1 MLFKREEAL
10 YAHYTAVA
18 GTDEAGRGALAGPL
32 LVGAVLLGRGVRIDG
47 LNDSKKLTEAQRE
60 ALYDKITARAAA
72 WSVVQMSVAEVEEL
86 NPLGASMEGM
96 RRAVLLLEPHPDL
109 VLADGNR
116 VPAGLDCPV
125 RAEVKGDGRFACIAA
140 ASILAKVTRDRL
152 MVALDAQYPAYGFAR
167 HKGYGT
173 AEHLEA
179 IARHGICPLHR
190 KTYGPCVQ
198 TTLSF

>member
-32 LVGAVLLGRGVRIDG
+32 LVAAVLLGRGVRIDG

-60 ALYDKITARAAA
+60 ALYDEITARAAA
-72 WSVVQMSVAEVEEL
+72 WAVVQMSVAEVEEL

-96 RRAVLLLEPHPDL
+96 RRAVLLLDQHPDL

-116 VPAGLDCPV
+116 LPGGLDCPA

-140 ASILAKVTRDRL
+140 ASIIAKVTRDRL
-152 MVALDAQYPAYGFAR
+152 MVALDEQYPAYGFAR

-190 KTYGPCVQ
+190 KTYGPCAQ